1 MALSGQ
7 LIWGPTGNG
16 AYFSFEWTA
25 TQNTNSRTS
34 TISWKM
40 YGRGRSSSPTY
51 IASNYYLSVD
61 GSQISALTG
70 SWDGTS
76 KFSFND
82 AQKDSGSFTV
92 YHDSSGAGSFYTEIY
107 AYISSSSYNWDTV
120 GQTFYL
126 DNIGSLNYSW
136 KSLGNGSASSV
147 SFSLSEYQVGYYL
160 YTPSSNGTL
169 VTYSSG
175 SYDTYGNILDNSKT
189 FSLGSNDASGSS
201 VVSGTKTGSTT
212 DDYNDMNFYCSSP
225 VEANKTYRIYVHEYN
240 GTPAISGT
248 LYMSFTANKTITYYA
263 NGYGTAPSAQSVVA
277 GNSITLRSKI
287 NNQTVNSYTVTYYAN
302 GGTSTP
308 STQTSTKTY
317 AQITWNTNSSG
328 TGTNYTPGTSY
339 TINNDLS
346 LYAIWDNGTQNS
358 INLASSISHN
368 PDELKR
374 IVTFNTREGLCST
387 ETLTSTATTTYSFSG
402 WKENN
407 TGTALAAGSTYTP
420 SKNVSM
426 YAFWDTETS
435 NYSSIILP
443 YASIPDTETLIT
455 IKLDANKGNCEF
467 KSFTVKGI
475 TKRIFEGWYYN
486 NTKIGSGG
494 SSYIPTA
501 TMTLTA
507 KYSNQSTS
515 YNQIFLPTPYRPGYK
530 FLGWS
535 TNPND
540 NSGIFGYY
548 IPTGNNI
555 LYAIWRENIV
565 FININGSVKKAQTFI
580 FNNNQWNETQIF
592 INNNNQW
599 CKTG

>member
-7 LIWGPTGNG
+7 LIWGPISNG

-25 TQNTNSRTS
+25 TQNSSSRTS

-61 GSQISALTG
+61 GKQISALEG
-70 SWDGTS
+70 SWDGS
-76 KFSFND
+76 SRFSFNN

-92 YHDSSGAGSFYTEIY
+92 YHDSSGAGSFYAEIY
-107 AYISSSSYNWDTV
+107 AYISSGSYNWDTV

-136 KSLGNGSASSV
+136 KYLGSGSTSSI
-147 SFSLSEYQVGYYL
+147 SFNLSEYQVGYYL

-169 VTYSSG
+169 VTYSSS

-189 FSLGSNDASGSS
+189 FSLGSNNTSGSN

-212 DDYNDMNFYCSSP
+212 DDYDNMNFYCSSP

-263 NGYGTAPSAQSVVA
+263 NGYGTAPSIQSVVA
-277 GNSITLRSKI
+277 GNSITLRNKI
-287 NNQTVNSYTVTYYAN
+287 SNQTVNSYTVTYYAN
-302 GGTSTP
+302 GGTSAP

-317 AQITWNTNSSG
+317 KQTTWNTNSSG
-328 TGTNYTPGTSY
+328 TGTNYTPGASY
-339 TINNDLS
+339 TINNDLK

-358 INLASSISHN
+358 INLASSIARNS
-368 PDELKR
+368 DTLKR
-374 IVTFNTREGLCST
+374 TVTFNPGEGSCSI

-407 TGTALAAGSTYTP
+407 IGTPLAAGSKYTP
-420 SKNVSM
+420 NGTVSM
-426 YAFWDTETS
+426 YASWDSNTS
-435 NYSSIILP
+435 GYSSIILP
-443 YASIPDTETLIT
+443 YASISEAETLT
-455 IKLDANKGNCEF
+455 TVKLDANKGNCEF

-486 NTKIGSGG
+486 NAKIGDGG
-494 SSYIPTA
+494 SSYTPTA
-501 TMTLTA
+501 TITLTA
-507 KYSNQSTS
+507 KYGNQRTS
-515 YNQIFLPTPYRPGYK
+515 YNQIFLPTPYRQGYK

-540 NSGIFGYY
+540 NSGVFGYY
-548 IPTGNNI
+548 TPTGNDK
-555 LYAIWRENIV
+555 LYAIWRENFV
-565 FININGSVKKAQTFI
+565 FININGSIKKAQGFI
-580 FNNNQWNETQIF
+580 FNDNQWNKAQIF
-592 INNNNQW
+592 ISNNNKW